1 MKENVI
7 SSDKRALQA
16 LVISYQK
23 TEANLNGAV
32 EKSQKDH
39 IDEAGRLK
47 SDLEIAHEE
56 LRLSR
61 EVYLKSFEDGYQAC
75 WARANRH
82 GYAMSDHT
90 FVTYC
95 QELAR
100 ERDGAAYSTRVAA
113 KDS

>member
-1 MKENVI
+1 MI

-23 TEANLNGAV
+23 IEANLNAAV

-56 LRLSR
+56 LRLSH
-61 EVYLKSFEDGYQAC
+61 EVNLKSFEDGYQAC
-75 WARANRH
+75 WARVNRH

-90 FVTYC
+90 FVMYC

-100 ERDGAAYSTRVAA
+100 ERDGAASSTRVAA